1 MKLIGWI
8 VVLGLIGGGAYW
20 WHSKK
25 EGTAKLE
32 YRTATVMRGDVAQ
45 IVTANGSLNAVTN
58 VSIGA
63 LVSALVQKIYVD
75 HNSKVTNGQ
84 LIAEL
89 DPATYA
95 ARLTQAKAD
104 LASAKAQMTLAK
116 VNAKRA
122 EELLKNNLVTQSDYD
137 QTAAELEQRQAAV
150 EKAVANVQSAQ
161 VDVDRTK
168 IYSPIDG
175 TVINR
180 AVDVGQTV
188 QSSFSAPTL
197 FLIANDLS
205 KMEITA
211 MVSEADIGGIAEGQ
225 DVTFSVDAY
234 PNRKFNGEVY
244 QVRNQPTTNQNVVTY
259 GTIVRVRNDDLK
271 LKPGMTANVEITV
284 ARKNGVIKAPAAA
297 LRFSPPK
304 DAFVKTNIIKL
315 ASATNVMGSA
325 SGAAADDGLPPGI
338 PAQFR
343 ERILQRYDKNS
354 DGKLDDAEKKT
365 MEEERERRRAQGG
378 GFGGGGGGG
387 GFGGGGGGRGF
398 GGGEGGPGGGS
409 QRPRELPP
417 FRTAYLV
424 STNVAEGG
432 RIELQPVQVHIGIT
446 DNKDY
451 EILEGLKEG
460 DVLAIGSVGGA
471 AATTQQA
478 SSNPFGGPFG
488 GRGPGGGGGR
498 R

>member
-8 VVLGLIGGGAYW
+8 VALGLIGGGAYW
-20 WHSKK
+20 WYSKK
-25 EGTAKLE
+25 EATAKLE
-32 YRTATVMRGDVAQ
+32 YRTATVTRGDVAQ

-58 VSIGA
+58 VSVGA

-89 DPATYA
+89 DPATYQ
-95 ARLTQAKAD
+95 ARLTQATAD
-104 LASAKAQMTLAK
+104 LSSAKAQMTLAQ
-116 VNAKRA
+116 VNQRRA
-122 EELLKNNLVTQSDYD
+122 AELLKNNLVTQSDYD

-150 EKAVANVQSAQ
+150 EKAVANVQSAK

-168 IYSPIDG
+168 IHSPIDG
-175 TVINR
+175 IVINR
-180 AVDVGQTV
+180 GVDVGQTV

-205 KMEITA
+205 QMEISA
-211 MVSEADIGGIAEGQ
+211 MVSEADIGGIAEKQ
-225 DVTFSVDAY
+225 QVTFSVDAY
-234 PNRKFNGEVY
+234 PNRKFNGEVH

-259 GTIVRVRNDDLK
+259 ATIVRVRNDDLK

-304 DAFVKTNIIKL
+304 EAFVKTNIIKL
-315 ASATNVMGSA
+315 ASATNVMASA
-325 SGAAADDGLPPGI
+325 VGAADDGLPPGI
-338 PAQFR
+338 PPEFR
-343 ERILQRYDKNS
+343 KRMLERYDKNS
-354 DGKLDDAEKKT
+354 DGKVDDAEKKA
-365 MEEERERRRAQGG
+365 MEEERERRRASGG
-378 GFGGGGGGG
+378 GFGGGGRE
-387 GFGGGGGGRGF
+387 GGGGRGFGAGGF

-417 FRTAYLV
+417 FRTAYVV
-424 STNVAEGG
+424 STNTAEGG

-460 DVLAIGSVGGA
+460 DALAIGTVGGA
-471 AATTQQA
+471 AATQQA

-488 GRGPGGGGGR
+488 GGRGPGGGGGGR

>member
-1 MKLIGWI
+1 MSKVIGWI

-20 WHSKK
+20 WYSKK
-25 EGTAKLE
+25 ETAAKLE
-32 YRTATVMRGDVAQ
+32 FRTATATRGDIAQ
-45 IVTANGSLNAVTN
+45 VVTANGSLNAVTN
-58 VSIGA
+58 VSVGA
-63 LVSALVQKIYVD
+63 LVSAMVHKIYVD

-104 LASAKAQMTLAK
+104 LASAKAQLTLAK
-116 VNAKRA
+116 VNEKRA
-122 EELLKNNLVTQSDYD
+122 TELLKNNLVTQSDYD

-150 EKAVANVQSAQ
+150 EKAMANVQSAQ

-197 FLIANDLS
+197 FLIANDLA
-205 KMEITA
+205 KMEISA
-211 MVSEADIGGIAEGQ
+211 MVSEADIGGVAEGQ
-225 DVTFSVDAY
+225 EVSFTVDAY
-234 PNRKFNGEVY
+234 PSRKFRGVVY

-259 GTIVRVRNDDLK
+259 GTIVRVQNDDLK

-284 ARKNGVIKAPAAA
+284 AKKTGVIKAPAAA
-297 LRFSPPK
+297 LRFTPPK
-304 DAFVKTNIIKL
+304 DAFVKTNTVRL
-315 ASATNVMGSA
+315 AGATTNVMVS
-325 SGAAADDGLPPGI
+325 AAASDDGLPPGI
-338 PAQFR
+338 PPEFR
-343 ERILQRYDKNS
+343 KRIVERYDKNS
-354 DGKLDDAEKKT
+354 DGKLDDAEKKAW
-365 MEEERERRRAQGG
+365 EEERERRRAQGG

-387 GFGGGGGGRGF
+387 GGGFGGGRGF
-398 GGGEGGPGGGS
+398 GGGEGSPGSGS

-417 FRTAYLV
+417 FRTAYLI
-424 STNVAEGG
+424 STNAAAGNRV
-432 RIELQPVQVHIGIT
+432 ELQPVQVHIGIT

-460 DVLAIGSVGGA
+460 DVIVTGSVGGA
-471 AATTQQA
+471 APTQQA
-478 SSNPFGGPFG
+478 ASNPFGGPFG
-488 GRGPGGGGGR
+488 GRGPGGGGR